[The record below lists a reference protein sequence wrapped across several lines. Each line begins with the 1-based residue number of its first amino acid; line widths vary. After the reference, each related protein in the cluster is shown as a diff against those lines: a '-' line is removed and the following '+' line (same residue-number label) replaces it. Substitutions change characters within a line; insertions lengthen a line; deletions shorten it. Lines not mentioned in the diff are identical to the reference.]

1 MSQCSGGAV
10 LQRSAEKFG
19 EINTPLRILHV
30 LYLLCFLYFLCLPAS
45 LAQQPPADAADI
57 SRDLLY
63 HPARALETR
72 AGAVVFRAAEFTY
85 TLDPTTGQWKV
96 TQEKNALPAARSL
109 SFYRSER
116 LGTEYRFKGE
126 SSDDEGIL
134 EIRSSADPEP
144 LLRLVLWNRRQ
155 LAAAWAAKLREE
167 TNDLTEDRL
176 AVDLEPAEPEVA
188 AVVDDGTRLWLAIR
202 HYDGEGWLG
211 LGTIVMFDPKEKQAH
226 AFQPREL
233 ATSSVTHIVE
243 AGGYFWLGTLWQREG
258 GDEPAAGLVRF
269 DPASGELQSYRPGKS
284 PLAGSIV
291 TALRADEKQLW
302 VATDAGMCRVTLPGE
317 LWACW
322 RIVTTVRL
330 RAPVPVYNRPGGK
343 SGGSL
348 PAGSYE
354 VRWANTGFFE
364 VLTPDWI
371 EGWVPADDFEEY
383 AKRGFDAAPYE
394 LGNSSAGG
402 ASAMRLV
409 AKPEGDPLGGA
420 VVFRAP
426 LERVTSAKPGEP
438 PAPAGWTRVRA
449 RIGWI
454 SREGF
459 SVAPEI
465 QQLSR

>member
-1 MSQCSGGAV
+1 MRP
-10 LQRSAEKFG
+10 LQVTRL
-19 EINTPLRILHV
+19 PL
-30 LYLLCFLYFLCLPAS
+30 LLCFLYLPAS
-45 LAQQPPADAADI
+45 LAQQPPVDAADI

-63 HPARALETR
+63 HPARAIESR

-85 TLDPTTGQWKV
+85 TLDTSAGSWKV
-96 TQEKNALPAARSL
+96 VREKNALPAARSL
-109 SFYRSER
+109 NFYRSER
-116 LGTEYRFKGE
+116 LGTEFHFKGE
-126 SSDDEGIL
+126 STDDEGIL

-144 LLRLVLWNRRQ
+144 LLRLVLWNRTL

-211 LGTIVMFDPKEKQAH
+211 LGTIVMFDPKEKQAR
-226 AFQPREL
+226 AFQPHEL
-233 ATSSVTHIVE
+233 ATSSVTHMVE
-243 AGGYFWLGTLWQREG
+243 AGGNFWLGTLWQREG

-269 DPASGELQSYRPGKS
+269 DPASGEVQSYRPGKS
-284 PLAGSIV
+284 PLAGSII

-322 RIVTTVRL
+322 RVAPMVRL
-330 RAPVPVYNRPGGK
+330 RAPVPVSNQPGGK
-343 SGGSL
+343 PGGNL
-348 PAGSYE
+348 PAGNYE

-371 EGWVPADDFEEY
+371 DGWIPPDDFEEY
-383 AKRGFDAAPYE
+383 SRRGYDAAPYE

-409 AKPEGDPLGGA
+409 AKPGGDPLTGA
-420 VVFRAP
+420 VVYRAALERAP
-426 LERVTSAKPGEP
+426 AKPADP

-454 SREGF
+454 SREGL

-465 QQLSR
+465 QQVSR